1 MIDINFTTPLPA
13 SVEASLS
20 WLQMGV
26 QQTKDLAIQNVIRT
40 HKTKQGHLYS
50 GEFLGRPT
58 KTCGPTA
65 PRAAAA
71 REGVLMCAFSFMNSK
86 RYKSMLNKR
95 REVSGRACYLCV
107 AAYLLPIRSRARSR
121 SPALHGVYH
130 YSWNSSTEGVRPCVL
145 RALTFEYWDA
155 GSLFSGAERV
165 DATRRRCN
173 MSSHYSGS
181 SGGIR
186 FGDCLAKN
194 C

>member
-1 MIDINFTTPLPA
+1 
-13 SVEASLS
+13 
-20 WLQMGV
+20 
-26 QQTKDLAIQNVIRT
+26 
-40 HKTKQGHLYS
+40 
-50 GEFLGRPT
+50 
-58 KTCGPTA
+58 
-65 PRAAAA
+65 
-71 REGVLMCAFSFMNSK
+71 
-86 RYKSMLNKR
+86 MLNKR
-95 REVSGRACYLCV
+95 REREVSGRACYVLFVIC
-107 AAYLLPIRSRARSR
+107 ALRPTYFQLGARAR

-145 RALTFEYWDA
+145 RALAFEYWDA

-173 MSSHYSGS
+173 MSSHSGS